1 MFTRPFIDSLDFA
14 RRGGEISGEVPMA
27 ELPRMADLLT
37 DFEGK
42 ISYVLH
48 GLFGKDSKPRLAL
61 TLNGSCNLRCQRCLN
76 TLAYPI
82 ELVSYLRLVTED
94 ELDSSDIEDDEVDS
108 IPAEKRL
115 DVLALL
121 EEELILSLPI
131 AQKHALDECKIAVE
145 GLKRSDNPF
154 AVLAG
159 LKK

>member
-42 ISYVLH
+42 ISYILL
-48 GLFGKDSKPRLAL
+48 GLYGKDSKPRLEL
-61 TLNGSCNLRCQRCLN
+61 TLNGTCNLRCQRCLN
-76 TLAYPI
+76 TLVYPI
-82 ELVSYLRLVTED
+82 ELVSNLRLVTEG
-94 ELDSSDIEDDEVDS
+94 ELDSSDIEDDEEDS

-121 EEELILSLPI
+121 EEELLLSLPI
-131 AQKHALDECKIAVE
+131 AQKHELNECQIAAS
-145 GLKRSDNPF
+145 GLQRSDNPF

>member
-42 ISYVLH
+42 ISYALH

-61 TLNGSCNLRCQRCLN
+61 TLNGTCNLRCQRCLN
-76 TLAYPI
+76 TLVYPI
-82 ELVSYLRLVTED
+82 ELVSNLRLVTED
-94 ELDSSDIEDDEVDS
+94 ELDSTDIEDDEVDS

-121 EEELILSLPI
+121 EEELLLSLPI
-131 AQKHALDECKIAVE
+131 AQKHALDECEIAVA
-145 GLKRSDNPF
+145 GLQRSDNPF